1 MTRDDFRTRMDTVQS
16 LISRGLLYYSVWHAL
31 WPNSN
36 GMRALVELGD
46 FFGPVRIA
54 LFENILVQ
62 FGKILSPDPDIP
74 SLINLLDAATL
85 EKDILIPTSDLKE
98 LAQLREQIQNDST
111 TLATLER
118 FRGEHIVRL
127 DSIPTEDMTVRKG
140 DVEKLV
146 TGTKTSFSRLF
157 SMHHL
162 SGPRWSNRPDR
173 SNLAASLVLDILED
187 EVGKM

>member
-1 MTRDDFRTRMDTVQS
+1 MTRDDFRAEMDMVQS

-31 WPNSN
+31 WPSSN
-36 GMRALVELGD
+36 GMKTLVELGD

-62 FGKILSPDPDIP
+62 FGKVLSSDPHMP
-74 SLINLLDAATL
+74 SLINLLEAATL
-85 EKDILIPTSDLKE
+85 GKDTLIPTFDLKE
-98 LAQLREQIQNDST
+98 LDQLREQIENDSG
-111 TLATLER
+111 TLATLDR

-127 DSIPTEDMTVRKG
+127 DSIPSEDMTVRKG

-146 TGTKTSFSRLF
+146 TGTKTSYSRLF

-162 SGPRWSNRPDR
+162 AGPRWSNRPNR